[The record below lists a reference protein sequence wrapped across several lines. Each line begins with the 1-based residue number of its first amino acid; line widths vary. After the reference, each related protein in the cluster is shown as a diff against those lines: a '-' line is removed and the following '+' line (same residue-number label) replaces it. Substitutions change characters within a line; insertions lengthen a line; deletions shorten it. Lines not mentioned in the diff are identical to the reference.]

1 MSGGEARIES
11 DLIAKLTELKY
22 CPSSEHLYPSGEGR
36 MMLAGA

>member
-22 CPSSEHLYPSGEGR
+22 CPSSEHL
-36 MMLAGA
+36 AQVAA